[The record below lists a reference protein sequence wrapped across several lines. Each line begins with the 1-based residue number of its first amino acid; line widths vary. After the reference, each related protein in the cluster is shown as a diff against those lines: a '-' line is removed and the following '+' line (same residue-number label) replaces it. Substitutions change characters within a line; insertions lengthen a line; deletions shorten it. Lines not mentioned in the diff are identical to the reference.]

1 MGRQYCLKGS
11 LTKEPRSIYNSQF
24 LRMGIPRKSVEDR

>member
-1 MGRQYCLKGS
+1 MDNLYCLKGS
-11 LTKEPRSIYNSQF
+11 LIKEPRSIYNSQF